1 MNQLEEYARDFKAL
15 KSEAETLVA
24 DAGEAELNQA
34 PASGAWTAVQ
44 CLAHLNTAGW
54 LLLARMERQIDEARE
69 NGPYGDPPFT
79 YGFVSRTFVRMM
91 QPDSTLSIPS
101 PPSYKPD
108 PPYTLTSGAVTE
120 EFLQLQDDLLACVEQ
135 SEGLDLRRV
144 RVPSPALPI
153 LSISLGAWYEA
164 TIAHERRHLA
174 QARRAVEAVQAERKA
189 GTDGSLKNGQ

>member
-1 MNQLEEYARDFKAL
+1 VNQLEEYAREFQAL
-15 KSEAETLVA
+15 KSDAETLVA
-24 DAGEAELNQA
+24 EAGEAELNQA

-54 LLLARMERQIDEARE
+54 LLLTRLERQINDARE
-69 NGPYGDPPFT
+69 NGPYGEPPFT
-79 YGFVSRTFVRMM
+79 YGFVSRTFVKMM
-91 QPDSTLSIPS
+91 RPDSSLSIPS
-101 PPSYKPD
+101 PPSYRPD
-108 PPYTLTSGAVTE
+108 PPYTLTSEAVVE

-174 QARRAVEAVQAERKA
+174 QARRAVETVQAQRSERL
-189 GTDGSLKNGQ
+189 DGGNTTH

>member
-1 MNQLEEYARDFKAL
+1 MNQLEQYTRDFEAL

-24 DAGEAELNQA
+24 EAGEAELNQA

-54 LLLARMERQIDEARE
+54 LLLTRLERQISDAHE
-69 NGPYGDPPFT
+69 NGPYGEPPFT
-79 YGFVSRTFVRMM
+79 YGFASRTFVKMM
-91 QPDSTLSIPS
+91 QPDSSLSIPS
-101 PPSYKPD
+101 PPSYRPD
-108 PPYTLTSGAVTE
+108 PPYTLTSGAVVD
-120 EFLQLQDDLLACVEQ
+120 EFLQLQDDLLTCVDR

-153 LSISLGAWYEA
+153 FSISLGAWYEA

-174 QARRAVEAVQAERKA
+174 QAHRAVESVQAERSERL
-189 GTDGSLKNGQ
+189 DGGNTTH